1 METPVH
7 APFRVKVRLE
17 IAKLRTMSFK
27 EKAEYIWEY
36 YKLLLIG
43 IGVFLLIIG
52 SIINT
57 MFINPPAQTALLI
70 EWSADFV
77 LHEQLEDLA
86 GALTEHIVDESV
98 NEVVLASLFFEVAE
112 DPQMHMAMVS
122 RRVAMIAAGELD
134 VFIQNAAQL
143 EETAMMGLVMP
154 LENML
159 SDIEARYPLVFGTIG
174 ENLVYAR
181 YDLHET
187 DGLGGQERVVGIDIG
202 GSPLLRELGFH
213 ERELIFSVV
222 TNSNRLGNALS
233 TLVLLFEGL

>member
-17 IAKLRTMSFK
+17 ITKLRTMSFK

-36 YKLLLIG
+36 YKLLLVG
-43 IGVFLLIIG
+43 IGVFFLIIG

-57 MFINPPAQTALLI
+57 VFINPPAQTALLI

-77 LHEQLEDLA
+77 MHEQLESLA
-86 GALTEHIVDESV
+86 DVLTENLVDESV
-98 NEVVLASLFFEVAE
+98 NEVVMASLFFEAAE
-112 DPQMHMAMVS
+112 DPQMHMAMIS
-122 RRVAMIAAGELD
+122 RRMALIAAGELD
-134 VFIQNAAQL
+134 VFIQSAAQL
-143 EETAMMGLVMP
+143 EETAMMGVVMP
-154 LENML
+154 LDNML
-159 SDIEARYPLVFGTIG
+159 SDIEARYPSVFGTIG
-174 ENLVYAR
+174 ENLVYAQ
-181 YDLHET
+181 YDTYET
-187 DGLGGQERVVGIDIG
+187 DGLYGQERVVGIDIG

-222 TNSNRLGNALS
+222 SNSNRLGKALS